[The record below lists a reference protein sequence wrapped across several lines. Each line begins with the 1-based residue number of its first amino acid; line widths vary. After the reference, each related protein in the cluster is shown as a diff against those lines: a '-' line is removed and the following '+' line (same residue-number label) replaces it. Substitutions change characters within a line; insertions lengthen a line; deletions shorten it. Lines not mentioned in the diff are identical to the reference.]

1 MKDLLNA
8 NFFRL
13 KKDKTFKI
21 FITIAITI
29 TILRI
34 LLGYQQMQKIETA
47 GINIETIIIDFM
59 QIIGI
64 FIAMFV
70 SLFVGRDYSYGIIR
84 NKIIAGKTRT
94 NIYLSNL
101 VVSIFATTIC
111 EIICILIILTIGILI
126 LDKSTIL
133 VSQLLFTIFNI
144 LLIIGVYCSIFNL
157 ISMWCSET
165 TISVIACTIAF
176 IAIFVICAYLQG
188 IISIDKEIINK
199 TFDEAGNEH
208 IVSAIPNPNYPGEIK
223 QNIAKMVYYAF
234 PTGQINELS
243 NKENLEKI
251 PIYAIGS
258 ICIINIIGILF
269 FRRKELK

>member
-101 VVSIFATTIC
+101 VVSIFATTI
-111 EIICILIILTIGILI
+111 
-126 LDKSTIL
+126 
-133 VSQLLFTIFNI
+133 
-144 LLIIGVYCSIFNL
+144 
-157 ISMWCSET
+157 
-165 TISVIACTIAF
+165 IATQYGF
-176 IAIFVICAYLQG
+176 
-188 IISIDKEIINK
+188 IDKGAIIKEIY
-199 TFDEAGNEH
+199 
-208 IVSAIPNPNYPGEIK
+208 S
-223 QNIAKMVYYAF
+223 
-234 PTGQINELS
+234 
-243 NKENLEKI
+243 
-251 PIYAIGS
+251 
-258 ICIINIIGILF
+258 
-269 FRRKELK
+269 KELRKKTLEEHYTYLIGK